1 LSFLLLA
8 SAGSRPGVPLFPV
21 GAATAQAPYTSAPIQ
36 YQMGQESAYAPG
48 TSAVGPYPQR
58 PSEPD
63 CSFFMKTGECS
74 FGPSCRF
81 NHPPNRV
88 PSVISRPSS
97 IVAAA
102 VKLSLA
108 GLPRRESGTPCAYYM
123 KTGACKFG
131 PTCKFDHPTPGEV
144 AAKALEAARVEV
156 PVMLDASLSENS
168 TLVLDDQSVLPPGT
182 DVVVETYRST
192 QQV

>member
-1 LSFLLLA
+1 
-8 SAGSRPGVPLFPV
+8 
-21 GAATAQAPYTSAPIQ
+21 
-36 YQMGQESAYAPG
+36 
-48 TSAVGPYPQR
+48 
-58 PSEPD
+58 
-63 CSFFMKTGECS
+63 MKTGECS
-74 FGPSCRF
+74 FGPTCRF

>member
-1 LSFLLLA
+1 MPVNFGKMENACLL
-8 SAGSRPGVPLFPV
+8 
-21 GAATAQAPYTSAPIQ
+21 
-36 YQMGQESAYAPG
+36 GQ
-48 TSAVGPYPQR
+48 
-58 PSEPD
+58 
-63 CSFFMKTGECS
+63 
-74 FGPSCRF
+74 
-81 NHPPNRV
+81 
-88 PSVISRPSS
+88 
-97 IVAAA
+97 
-102 VKLSLA
+102 
-108 GLPRRESGTPCAYYM
+108 SGTPCAYYM

>member
-1 LSFLLLA
+1 
-8 SAGSRPGVPLFPV
+8 
-21 GAATAQAPYTSAPIQ
+21 
-36 YQMGQESAYAPG
+36 
-48 TSAVGPYPQR
+48 
-58 PSEPD
+58 
-63 CSFFMKTGECS
+63 
-74 FGPSCRF
+74 
-81 NHPPNRV
+81 
-88 PSVISRPSS
+88 
-97 IVAAA
+97 
-102 VKLSLA
+102 
-108 GLPRRESGTPCAYYM
+108 M

-192 QQV
+192 QQVWAAEYSFDNSLGESSADIPQKA